1 MEKLKEIWAKVL
13 IFFKKVKDLF
23 NKTVEFLKK
32 NGKWFLHGINL
43 VIIGLAYDVYSDSI
57 FVGGWLFLLLA
68 YYIFWKILRAET
80 LFQKDE
86 DE

>member
-1 MEKLKEIWAKVL
+1 MEKLKEIWTKVKVIL
-13 IFFKKVKDLF
+13 NKIASLFKKIVQ
-23 NKTVEFLKK
+23 FLKK
-32 NGKWFLHGINL
+32 YGKWFLHGINL
-43 VIIGLAYDVYSDSI
+43 IVIGLAYDVYSDSLL
-57 FVGGWLFLLLA
+57 VGGWLFILLA